1 MIPPWRKGGKIGFA
15 LEWSMSVRKFS
26 AAVKARGLSESE
38 VTWFPRWLERYAKW
52 SGQADAITIEIRPES
67 LLQLLQSLRD
77 SGKKAFTRLQ
87 LVRSL
92 ELYQKCVS
100 KTSEPDLSPFRTKLE
115 ELAAH
120 EDQSGRSQRSKGQNS
135 DASNI
140 PVNDDKMLVGQI
152 DPKEPAL
159 LQEMR
164 KQMRRRHY
172 AARSERSYTG
182 WACRLAEFVGGWEKI
197 ASGVTEVEL
206 KEFLSDLAVRGK
218 VAASTQNQ
226 AFNALLFLFRDV
238 LKKEFPFLDA
248 ERAKKPE
255 RLPVVLSQTEVSSV
269 FRHMRGLPLLFG
281 QLLYGGGLRHYEG
294 LRLRVKDVDFERRH
308 LVIRDAKGAK
318 DRVTLLAEAAIPA
331 LRLQLE
337 LVAQTH
343 SQDLAEGFGS
353 VWLPYAMARKAPNAA
368 TQLEWQF
375 VFPATKLSKDPHD
388 GTVHRHHMHESVF
401 QHALSR
407 AIKQAGVVKRVT
419 PHTFRHC
426 FATHLLEAGVDI
438 RTVQVLL
445 GHVDVSTTMIYTH
458 VLQQGPLG
466 VKSPLDRL

>member
-1 MIPPWRKGGKIGFA
+1 
-15 LEWSMSVRKFS
+15 MSIRKFA
-26 AAVKARGLSESE
+26 AAVKSGGLSESE
-38 VTWFPRWLERYAKW
+38 AKWFPHWFERYVKW
-52 SGQADAITIEIRPES
+52 TGQLDAVTIEIRAEP
-67 LLQLLQSLRD
+67 LLQLLRSLRD

-87 LVRSL
+87 VVRSL
-92 ELYQKCVS
+92 EFYQKSVS

-115 ELAAH
+115 ELAAR
-120 EDQSGRSQRSKGQNS
+120 EDSSERSPRNHVPKS
-135 DASNI
+135 DSPHI
-140 PVNDDKMLVGQI
+140 EVNDDKMLVGQI
-152 DPKEPAL
+152 DPNEPAL

-182 WACRLAEFVGGWEKI
+182 WACRFAQFVGGWEKVS
-197 ASGVTEVEL
+197 SGITESEL

-238 LKKEFPFLDA
+238 MQREFPYLDA

-255 RLPVVLSQTEVSSV
+255 RVPVVLSQTEVTSV
-269 FRHMRGLPLLFG
+269 LRQMRGVPLLFG

-294 LRLRVKDVDFERRH
+294 LRLRVKDVDLDRRQ
-308 LVIRDAKGAK
+308 LVIRDGKGAK
-318 DRVTLLAEAAIPA
+318 DRVTLLPEAAIPA

-343 SQDLAEGFGS
+343 SQDAAEGFGS

-368 TQLEWQF
+368 AQLEWQF
-375 VFPATKLSKDPHD
+375 VFPASKLSKDPHD

-401 QHALSR
+401 QHALTR
-407 AIKQAGVVKRVT
+407 ATKLAGVAKRVT
-419 PHTFRHC
+419 PHTLRHS
-426 FATHLLEAGVDI
+426 FATHLLEAGSDI
-438 RTVQVLL
+438 RTVQELL
-445 GHVDVSTTMIYTH
+445 GHADVSTTMIYTH
-458 VLQQGPLG
+458 VLQKGPLG